1 MCGQVATVEAMETIA
16 TATDTHPGAKKDISG
31 RSIVVVIVIFSIVV
45 VIVIFSMFTLSVSSA
60 SQQGAATWYG
70 ESCPSTLT
78 STFR

>member
-16 TATDTHPGAKKDISG
+16 TATDTHPGPKKDISG
-31 RSIVVVIVIFSIVV
+31 RSVIVVIVIFSK
-45 VIVIFSMFTLSVSSA
+45 FTLSVSSA

>member
-1 MCGQVATVEAMETIA
+1 MNSGAQSMCGQVATVEAMETIA
-16 TATDTHPGAKKDISG
+16 TATDTLPGAKKDISG
-31 RSIVVVIVIFSIVV
+31 RSVVVVIVIFSK
-45 VIVIFSMFTLSVSSA
+45 FTLSVSSA